1 MKMFDHLL
9 TNLIVSIN
17 YELLCNVEIV
27 MGLMCVLAMLKAMQS
42 LNKLA

>member
-42 LNKLA
+42 LNKFA